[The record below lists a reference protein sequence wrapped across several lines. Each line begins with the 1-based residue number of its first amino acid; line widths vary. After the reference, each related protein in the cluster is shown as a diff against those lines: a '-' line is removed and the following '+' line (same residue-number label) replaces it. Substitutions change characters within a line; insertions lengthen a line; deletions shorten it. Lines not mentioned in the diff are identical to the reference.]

1 MSGIYAGCA
10 QLKDGNWA
18 VLAVNTNAED
28 FPISVQF
35 EKSLGKNMYRHLYT
49 PLFEKSLSDAQIPA
63 DKGFKNV
70 KTVLNDVLPAGG
82 VAIYTSVQYK

>member
-1 MSGIYAGCA
+1 M

-18 VLAVNTNAED
+18 VLVVNTNVED
-28 FPISVQF
+28 LPISVQF
-35 EKSLGKNMYRHLYT
+35 EKGLGKNLYRHLYT